1 MTLNKQKTAL
11 LSAYKNQVNDEVSR
25 FMYAAPFITDTDYNA
40 IVDDLDVWI
49 PLANAGNLTGTNE
62 NNTTFTFG
70 GIDSDTPRPKR

>member
-11 LSAYKNQVNDEVSR
+11 LSAYKNQQNDEVSR

-49 PLANAGNLTGTNE
+49 PLANAGTLNGTNE
-62 NNTTFTFG
+62 NNTTFVFG
-70 GIDSDTPRPKR
+70 AIDSDTARPKR